1 MAYAAGDTI
10 TDDEYNT
17 FVTPTTSPFGY
28 NHIAGTGATVY
39 GLGLTELEVVS
50 GGSERTITAATWNAL
65 ISGLTNLGNH
75 TNDSLTARTTVTTG
89 DTIAIK
95 SAIVA
100 DLASLAA
107 EVAGGSTSATALTTS
122 SALQTVT
129 TGSEGWDTSAT
140 QEVSVTFANA
150 NNMRF
155 FFNGGGKMRI
165 TVGIVAAATS
175 NKDTAYANLGTA
187 LGNIDIASL
196 ATTRSGSGET
206 LTTNN
211 LARGFQDLTT
221 SYQNIIKLTSDNDD
235 YTGNTVEIFAKTTG
249 GNGNSDAAT
258 VLTIKMV
265 ATDGA
270 NDTQFTAGNLDSVA
284 AAAKDTPKMV
294 TTLFT
299 LTPTTAQGLGTA
311 YGISASA
318 AVSNAVA
325 D

>member
-1 MAYAAGDTI
+1 MAYSAGDAI
-10 TDDEYNT
+10 LDDEYNA
-17 FVTPTTSPFGY
+17 FVANSSSPFGY
-28 NHIAGTGATVY
+28 NHFAGTGATVY
-39 GLGLTELEVVS
+39 GLGQTAIDTVS
-50 GGSERTITAATWNAL
+50 AGGVINASQWNAL
-65 ISGLTNLGNH
+65 FTGITNIANH
-75 TNDSLTARTTVTTG
+75 TNDTITSRSSVSAG
-89 DTIAIK
+89 DDIDIA
-95 SAIVA
+95 SAVAA
-100 DLASLAA
+100 DLATLAA
-107 EVAGGSTSATALTTS
+107 SVAAGSPNATALATS
-122 SALQTVT
+122 SALQTQT
-129 TGSEGWDTSAT
+129 SGSEGWNATAT
-140 QEVSVTFANA
+140 QEVSVTFASA

-155 FFNGGGKMRI
+155 FFNGGGKVRI

-175 NKDTAYANLGTA
+175 DKDTAYANLGTA

-211 LARGFQDLTT
+211 LARGFNDLTT
-221 SYQNIIKLTSDNDD
+221 SYQNIIKLTSDNSG
-235 YTGNTVEIFAKTTG
+235 YTGNNIEIFAKTTG
-249 GNGNSDAAT
+249 GSGASGAAT

-270 NDTQFTAGNLDSVA
+270 ADDQYTAGNTDSVA
-284 AAAKDTPKMV
+284 VGAKDTPKMV

>member
-1 MAYAAGDTI
+1 MGYVAGETI
-10 TDDEYNT
+10 LDDEYNA
-17 FVTPTTSPFGY
+17 FVANSSSPFGY
-28 NHIAGTGATVY
+28 NHFAGTGATVY
-39 GLGLTELEVVS
+39 GLGQTAIPTVVADNNI
-50 GGSERTITAATWNAL
+50 ITASQWNTLLAG
-65 ISGLTNLGNH
+65 IDNIANH
-75 TNDSLTARTTVTTG
+75 TNDTMTARGQVTAG

-95 SAIVA
+95 AAVAA
-100 DLASLAA
+100 DLATLAA
-107 EVAGGSTSATALTTS
+107 SVAAGSPNATAIATS

-129 TGSEGWDTSAT
+129 TGSEGWNSSAT
-140 QEVSVTFANA
+140 QEVSITFANA

-211 LARGFQDLTT
+211 LARGFNDLTT
-221 SYQNIIKLTSDNDD
+221 SYQNIIKLTSDNTG

-249 GNGNSDAAT
+249 GNGNSGAAT

-270 NDTQFTAGNLDSVA
+270 GDDQYTSGNLSSVA
-284 AAAKDTPKMV
+284 PAAKDTPKMV

-299 LTPTTAQGLGTA
+299 ITPTTAQGLGTA

-318 AVSNAVA
+318 AVSNTVS
-325 D
+325 

>member
-1 MAYAAGDTI
+1 MAYSAGDAI
-10 TDDEYNT
+10 LDDEYNA
-17 FVTPTTSPFGY
+17 FVANSSSPFGY
-28 NHIAGTGATVY
+28 NHFAGTGATVY
-39 GLGLTELEVVS
+39 GLGQTAIDTVS
-50 GGSERTITAATWNAL
+50 AGGTINASQWNTL
-65 ISGLTNLGNH
+65 VTGLDNIANH
-75 TNDSLTARTTVTTG
+75 TNDSMTSRSSVSAG
-89 DTIAIK
+89 DAIAIL
-95 SAIVA
+95 AAVAA
-100 DLASLAA
+100 DLATLAA
-107 EVAGGSTSATALTTS
+107 SVAAGSPNATAIATS

-155 FFNGGGKMRI
+155 FFNGGGKVRI
-165 TVGIVAAATS
+165 TVGTVQAATS
-175 NKDTAYANLGTA
+175 DKDQSYIDLGSA

-221 SYQNIIKLTSDNDD
+221 SYQNIIKLTSDNDE

-284 AAAKDTPKMV
+284 AAAKDTPKMR

-299 LTPTTAQGLGTA
+299 ITPTTAQGLGTA

-318 AVSNAVA
+318 AVSNTVS
-325 D
+325 

>member
-1 MAYAAGDTI
+1 MAYSAGDAI
-10 TDDEYNT
+10 LDDEYNA
-17 FVTPTTSPFGY
+17 FVSNSSSPFGF
-28 NHIAGTGATVY
+28 NHFAGTGATVF
-39 GLGLTELEVVS
+39 GLGQTAIDTVS
-50 GGSERTITAATWNAL
+50 AGSTVNASQWNTLIT
-65 ISGLTNLGNH
+65 GLDNIANH
-75 TNDSLTARTTVTTG
+75 TNDSMTSRSSVSAG
-89 DTIAIK
+89 DAIAILG
-95 SAIVA
+95 AVA
-100 DLASLAA
+100 TDLATLAA
-107 EVAGGSTSATALTTS
+107 SVAAGSPNATAIGTS

-129 TGSEGWDTSAT
+129 TSAEGWDSTAT

-155 FFNGGGKMRI
+155 FFNGGGKVRI
-165 TVGIVAAATS
+165 TVGTVQAATS
-175 NKDTAYANLGTA
+175 DKDQSYIDLGSA
-187 LGNIDIASL
+187 FGNIDIASL

-270 NDTQFTAGNLDSVA
+270 NDTQFTDGNTDSVA
-284 AAAKDTPKMV
+284 VGAKDTPKMR

-299 LTPTTAQGLGTA
+299 ITPTTAQGLGTA

-318 AVSNAVA
+318 TVTNAVS
-325 D
+325 

>member
-1 MAYAAGDTI
+1 MAYSAGDTI
-10 TDDEYNT
+10 LDDEYNA
-17 FVTPTTSPFGY
+17 FVANSSSPFGY
-28 NHIAGTGATVY
+28 NHFAGTGATVY
-39 GLGLTELEVVS
+39 GLGQTAIDTVS
-50 GGSERTITAATWNAL
+50 AGGVINASQWNAL
-65 ISGLTNLGNH
+65 FTGITNIANH
-75 TNDSLTARTTVTTG
+75 TNDTITSRSSVSAG
-89 DTIAIK
+89 DDIDIA
-95 SAIVA
+95 SAVAA
-100 DLASLAA
+100 DLATLAA
-107 EVAGGSTSATALTTS
+107 SVAAGSPNATALATS
-122 SALQTVT
+122 SALQTQT
-129 TGSEGWDTSAT
+129 SGSEGWNATAT
-140 QEVSVTFANA
+140 QEVSVTFASA

-155 FFNGGGKMRI
+155 FFNGGGKVRI

-175 NKDTAYANLGTA
+175 DKDTAYANLGTA
-187 LGNIDIASL
+187 LGNLDIASL

-211 LARGFQDLTT
+211 LARGFQDMTT
-221 SYQNIIKLTSDNDD
+221 SYQNIIKLTSDNSG
-235 YTGNTVEIFAKTTG
+235 YTGNNIEIFAKTTG
-249 GNGNSDAAT
+249 GSGASGAAT

-270 NDTQFTAGNLDSVA
+270 ADDQYTAGNTDSVA